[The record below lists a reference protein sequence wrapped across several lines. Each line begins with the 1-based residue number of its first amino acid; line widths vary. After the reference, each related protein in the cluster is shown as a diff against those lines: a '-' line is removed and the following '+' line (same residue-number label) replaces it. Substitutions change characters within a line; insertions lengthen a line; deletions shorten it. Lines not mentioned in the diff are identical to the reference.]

1 MGYYILVHTT
11 VQAAGFS
18 IDASKFLRDIEDRGN
33 VRKGMY

>member
-11 VQAAGFS
+11 VQVAGFS
-18 IDASKFLRDIEDRGN
+18 IDASKPLRDIEDLGS